1 MTIQP
6 HETTQPEPQ
15 HEEAL
20 APHQQAPAGADNPLI
35 TWALAARQAHAI
47 AESLARTSFVP
58 RSLQGRPA
66 DITAAILTGQE
77 LGMQPM
83 AALRSLDIIQGTPS
97 LRAHAMRALVQRAGH
112 QIQLVESTPELC
124 RMRGRRK
131 GDEEWQTVVWTIERA
146 QKLGLTSKE

>member
-6 HETTQPEPQ
+6 HDTTQPEPL
-15 HEEAL
+15 HEEGTL
-20 APHQQAPAGADNPLI
+20 TPHQQAPAGADNPLI

-112 QIQLVESTPELC
+112 QIQLVES
-124 RMRGRRK
+124 
-131 GDEEWQTVVWTIERA
+131 
-146 QKLGLTSKE
+146 